1 MGDTKPNAA
10 GSFDEEK
17 EVVEKF
23 ATINTIEQ
31 TVFIERLPN
40 PLSLSRAVGNVLRFG
55 TDNLYPNKAKSM
67 AERSKSTVSAI
78 GKLSEFTTGQG
89 FLEENLNSLEINK
102 QGQTLFDIL
111 DHVSDEKAQFTG
123 YALHFNYNI
132 FGEIIEIQEIPFE
145 TVRWKKDFSRIVFCP
160 DWSRSGRFG
169 DNRKIEYFPFNPEK
183 VKDEIKEVG
192 IEEYPG
198 QVLFWIPKRKQIYT
212 LCRFDAA
219 LDDVQFQHESG
230 IYKLRNVQNGHSANY
245 IVFYPAALETE
256 LEKRGL
262 INDTKSSR
270 GGKNA
275 GKTKHIPLNASA
287 MEAMKGRKFIEEI
300 PRTGIEK
307 LFTKQNEETKLDIFA
322 IFNQPPILS
331 GISKDGMFNAESFV
345 DAFDYYNSVTE
356 RDRQQIER
364 VFNKFMPLTIWKV
377 QKVEIKPLEFMTK
390 RDKLPE
396 PPEPNGGK

>member
-1 MGDTKPNAA
+1 MDTKQNAA
-10 GSFDEEK
+10 GSFNEEREVDER
-17 EVVEKF
+17 F
-23 ATINTIEQ
+23 LTINTIEQ
-31 TVFIERLPN
+31 TVFVERLPN
-40 PLSLSRAVGNVLRFG
+40 PLLLSRAVGDVLRYG
-55 TDNLYPNKAKSM
+55 YDNLYINKVKTM
-67 AERSKSTVSAI
+67 IERSKSAVAAI
-78 GKLSEFTTGQG
+78 AKLSEFTTGQG
-89 FLEENLNSLEINK
+89 FTEESLNTLVINR

-111 DHVSDEKAQFTG
+111 GHFSDEKAPYKG
-123 YALHFNYNI
+123 LAVHFNFNV

-145 TVRWKKDFSRIVFCP
+145 TMRWKKDFSRLVFCP
-160 DWSRSGRFG
+160 DWSKSGRFG
-169 DNRKIEYFPFNPEK
+169 DNRKIEYFPFNPET

-192 IEEYPG
+192 IEKYPG
-198 QVLFWIPKRKQIYT
+198 QVIYWIPKRKQIYT
-212 LCRFDAA
+212 LARCDAA
-219 LDDVQFQHESG
+219 LDDIQFQHESG
-230 IYKLRNVQNGHSANY
+230 IYKLRNVQNGYSANY
-245 IVFYPAALETE
+245 VVFYPAALETE

-262 INDTKSSR
+262 ISDTKSSR

-300 PRTGIEK
+300 PRTGIDK

-364 VFNKFMPLTIWKV
+364 IFNKFMPLTIWNV
-377 QKVEIKPLEFMTK
+377 QKVEIKPLEFMIK
-390 RDKLPE
+390 RDKAPE
-396 PPEPNGGK
+396 PITPTE